1 MQRHFARNLPAVLVD
16 PHHLP
21 QAILNLVLNA
31 EQAIR
36 SQRDHGRITFHL
48 RSVDADSVRL
58 DISDDGPGISPAVL
72 PHIFDPFFTTKPGSE
87 GTGLGL
93 SIVQSIVKEHGGEI
107 RVQSTP
113 GHGAT
118 FSLIF
123 PAYQAEAEVEPP
135 PTPPVVEAETL
146 AGSPRVL
153 VVDDEPSVAQLI
165 TDVLRR
171 LGCRVRLH
179 TDSNRAL
186 QEALREPFELIICD
200 LRMPGLDGRAFHRIL
215 NERNPELARRLLFI
229 TGDTR

>member
-1 MQRHFARNLPAVLVD
+1 
-16 PHHLP
+16 
-21 QAILNLVLNA
+21 
-31 EQAIR
+31 
-36 SQRDHGRITFHL
+36 
-48 RSVDADSVRL
+48 
-58 DISDDGPGISPAVL
+58 
-72 PHIFDPFFTTKPGSE
+72 
-87 GTGLGL
+87 
-93 SIVQSIVKEHGGEI
+93 
-107 RVQSTP
+107 
-113 GHGAT
+113 
-118 FSLIF
+118 LIF

-229 TGDTR
+229 TGDTLAADTRAFLDQVQLPHIPKPFLVEELRAAVKEWFSQAGRAVVTPADGKGRKVRTPGARKAGRRRTA